1 MTRVGLPVWNA
12 YCLLYTSPP
21 ISAIPLLLGYKVM
34 PSIYEPDFAIQ
45 YAEAADAYGIRA
57 PYHLAVNTGM
67 NRIGVRYDQVV
78 EFLNQVSFHRALDLV
93 GTFTHFATA
102 DAAETLDFHIQTKR
116 FLEALSGMRAAGVD
130 PGIIHAANSA
140 ATIRYPDVHFDMVR
154 PGIALYGLHPC
165 QETRHLIELHPVMSV
180 HARVTDARLVPMSEG
195 VSYGMN
201 YRSPGSVKICTIPVG
216 YADGLRRGLS
226 GRTDFIVAGQ
236 RLDVYK
242 RQAFLVPLVF
252 VPLCG
257 LCIALSVREMR
268 LDQPMFED
276 VPRDHPRVYR
286 QVVVDY
292 WRSALAVGAL
302 AFASGVIRGVA
313 LLHQEL
319 AAVVNSA
326 SMLGAL
332 ASAAVLLVL
341 WFRMS
346 FRFGMTTVFRVV
358 YPLVITGFL
367 LLPWLGAGY
376 LNLFA
381 AFTYLVFSLVQ
392 MLMMMQCAQISRDRG
407 INPVFI
413 YGFFGGVAYLMQSA
427 GFLLGWMSD
436 FASLD
441 GLESLFA
448 VAMVSSWVLG
458 LTLLAS
464 TGTLF
469 KPLASRGTLAAE
481 PIEFMMPEPSAVKTG
496 KAAKAKEK
504 TRGKTSREGA
514 EPPKKRRNRPS
525 ATADAGAIR
534 DRVSKQC
541 LQLQHEHGLSLRETE
556 VMELIARGNSMA
568 SIAER
573 LVISENTVRTHAK
586 HIYTKLDIHKR
597 QELLDMLAD
606 LEG

>member
-1 MTRVGLPVWNA
+1 MASSALKTHVSSWGYACFLTVNATSIWGGVFPFLPMEFQTAEVTLTFYLA
-12 YCLLYTSPP
+12 QALAFGGAFVASMLGSYYFPRGARRMLVALSALLVFTGSACLIGAMYVEAL
-21 ISAIPLLLGYKVM
+21 ALALVAGGGVLLGIGCAGMFMLWQRYFASLSPTQGNFRLIVGSALA
-34 PSIYEPDFAIQ
+34 PLIYFAL
-45 YAEAADAYGIRA
+45 Y
-57 PYHLAVNTGM
+57 
-67 NRIGVRYDQVV
+67 
-78 EFLNQVSFHRALDLV
+78 LV
-93 GTFTHFATA
+93 
-102 DAAETLDFHIQTKR
+102 
-116 FLEALSGMRAAGVD
+116 
-130 PGIIHAANSA
+130 P
-140 ATIRYPDVHFDMVR
+140 
-154 PGIALYGLHPC
+154 IAL
-165 QETRHLIELHPVMSV
+165 T
-180 HARVTDARLVPMSEG
+180 
-195 VSYGMN
+195 
-201 YRSPGSVKICTIPVG
+201 
-216 YADGLRRGLS
+216 
-226 GRTDFIVAGQ
+226 
-236 RLDVYK
+236 
-242 RQAFLVPLVF
+242 AFLVPLVF

-481 PIEFMMPEPSAVKTG
+481 PIEFMMPEASAVKTG

-504 TRGKTSREGA
+504 TRGKTSREGS